1 MKLKKVLAA
10 TLAAS
15 MAFSLAGCGGSQ
27 KETTAE
33 TAAETEAAGTEAAE
47 AETSAQVS
55 SGKLDGGLTVVDHPE
70 ITTEGKSEDTT
81 LVISNAVDIAGI
93 DAFAAP
99 QSGRNDI
106 RYMIY
111 DQLAI
116 MAKPGGDVDEM
127 AWQMAKNIEK
137 IDNDTYQIELYDYI
151 HDWAG
156 NEITADDVIFSFT
169 TMAESGVSGKFT
181 RLFDSMEKI
190 DDYNLTLKL
199 KNTALGTAQYVL
211 QFCPIVDQ
219 EAYESMTEGE
229 RAQYPIGTGGYKIT
243 EYVPGGYC
251 YLERVEDYWQT
262 DESAR
267 SYAFSGQAKEIKIMI
282 QTEAAQRAN
291 ALTTGSVDVIP
302 IVASTDV
309 GLFRND
315 DGTAKEGFNVLA
327 AVNGTA
333 YDIAFNCSENSPLNN
348 LDLRKA
354 VSYAVDSVGVMD
366 GTFGKSGYLASKDV
380 GSALLGDYNP
390 EWDTEGFYEYDL
402 EKAKEHYAASGLSDV
417 ELHIMCT
424 TVDNEKSICVFVQQY
439 LAQLGINVVIDSYD
453 AALVTEYK
461 QDPTMWDMRVDELG
475 ASDYCADAWNLT
487 TTSDVTG
494 LNSYMVEDAE
504 YDALVAKAGGLDTHN
519 AETVE
524 AVHDYCLEKCY
535 YIPLGNYYKYSAAT
549 DKIQAWPLHPFNFLL
564 YGGFISE

>member
-15 MAFSLAGCGGSQ
+15 MALSLAGCGGSQ
-27 KETTAE
+27 KETAAE
-33 TAAETEAAGTEAAE
+33 TAAETKAAGTEAAE

-55 SGKLDGGLTVVDHPE
+55 SGKIDGGLTVVDHPE

-156 NEITADDVIFSFT
+156 NQITSDDVIFSYT

-262 DESAR
+262 DEAAR

-315 DGTAKEGFNVLA
+315 DGTAKDGFNVLA

-366 GTFGKSGYLASKDV
+366 GTFGKSGYLATKDL
-380 GSALLGDYNP
+380 GSALLGDYNE
-390 EWDTEGFYEYDL
+390 EWNAEGFYEYDF

-461 QDPTMWDMRVDELG
+461 QDPTMWDMRVEELG

-504 YDALVAKAGGLDTHN
+504 YDALVAKAGGLETHN